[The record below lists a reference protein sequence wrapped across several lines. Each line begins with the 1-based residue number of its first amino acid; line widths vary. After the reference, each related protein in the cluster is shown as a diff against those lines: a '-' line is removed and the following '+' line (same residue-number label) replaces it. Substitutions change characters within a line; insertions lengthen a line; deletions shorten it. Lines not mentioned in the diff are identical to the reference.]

1 MAKVLPRY
9 CPRCGAPIV
18 TSSATCA
25 TCGLALESLLSRD
38 QYKPPEQMYHD
49 QESLQEND
57 QQTFQDQD
65 ELDVQQDNEL
75 DKVPTVQLDQQS
87 NSLTSTQALPQKNE
101 SYSPQ
106 VLPHKKRKMGRREIM
121 LMLLCLLFVLG
132 AFAYV
137 LAGFMGLALP
147 GFVGTQPTITTTAI
161 NSSIPYAGVDI
172 AILNVQQS
180 QSFLNDPNTS
190 SNGMIRLNLHA
201 QNPTNVK
208 VVWSYATIAR
218 LVLPDKSHVSPTYV
232 NSIVRVAPGASQR
245 SIVDFAVPTNTPVNR
260 LTLML
265 GATHEAQML
274 IPLLPN
280 ANISAYQPKTT
291 SLNGQML
298 YFGLNWTLTEA
309 TSSFS
314 IPGQQAAKGMRFVT
328 LMLKVDNTLSQVA
341 IPGSSYDYM
350 RLQYGNASA
359 MPEHTTIPVAF
370 NVGAVGIPGTV
381 SFQVPQHATS
391 FTLTLIS
398 QKGDNGDQS
407 STVFQLK

>member
-1 MAKVLPRY
+1 MTKVLPRY

-18 TSSATCA
+18 TSSGTCA

-38 QYKPPEQMYHD
+38 QCEPSKQMYHD
-49 QESLQEND
+49 QESLPEND
-57 QQTFQDQD
+57 QQSFQDQE

-87 NSLTSTQALPQKNE
+87 NSLSKPQSLPNKSEQEYPQA
-101 SYSPQ
+101 
-106 VLPHKKRKMGRREIM
+106 LPHKKRKMRRREIM
-121 LMLLCLLFVLG
+121 LLLICLLFVLG
-132 AFAYV
+132 AVVYA
-137 LAGFMGLALP
+137 LAGFLGLALP
-147 GFVGTQPTITTTAI
+147 GFVVTQPSITTTAI
-161 NSSIPYAGVDI
+161 KSSIPYAGVDI
-172 AILNVQQS
+172 TILNVQQS

-190 SNGMIRLNLHA
+190 SNGMIRLNLHE
-201 QNPTNVK
+201 QNPTDIEM
-208 VVWSYATIAR
+208 VWSYATIAR
-218 LVLPDKSHVSPTYV
+218 LVLPDKSLVSPTYV
-232 NSIVRVAPGASQR
+232 NSIVRVAPGASQT
-245 SIVDFAVPTNTPVNR
+245 SVVDFAVPTNTPVNQ

-274 IPLLPN
+274 IPIVPN
-280 ANISAYQPKTT
+280 ANVITYQPKTT
-291 SLNGQML
+291 NLNGQML
-298 YFGLNWTLTEA
+298 YFGLNWTLTQA
-309 TSSFS
+309 SSSFS
-314 IPGQQAAKGMRFVT
+314 IPGQQAAKGMRYVT
-328 LMLKVDNTLSQVA
+328 LLLKVDNTLSQVA

-391 FTLTLIS
+391 FTLILIP